1 MSYKD
6 LNEFIKILEE
16 NGELVRV
23 KVPVSPYLEIT
34 EIVDRVSKKYGK
46 AILFEQVE
54 GSSYPVLINTFGT
67 YERMSLSLGVS
78 SLDEIGEEI
87 EEYLNVERYTSF
99 SSILSFLPKL
109 IRLLC
114 CFPIR
119 KRFAIKK
126 PLCQQVIEKELDLS
140 TIPVLKCWPLD
151 GGRFFTLPLVF
162 TKYPNSKNQN
172 VGMYRMQIL
181 DKKTTAMHWHKHKDG
196 AGLYEAYRKIGK
208 KMPVSVAVGSSPSVI
223 YSATAPLPPKL
234 DEMMLAG
241 FLNKRPIKMVKSIT
255 NDIYIP
261 SDSQFVI
268 EGYVDTEEELVW
280 EGPFGDHTG
289 YYSLA
294 DWYPKFHVTCITH
307 RKHPIYPATVVGKP
321 PMEDCYM
328 AKATERIFL
337 PILKFQM
344 PQIIDINLPLEG
356 VFHNC
361 AVLSVREDY
370 KGAARTVMNFIWGM
384 GQMRYTKM
392 LITIN
397 EKINPYDL
405 TAVSKELLKNVNFQE
420 DIIISKGPLD
430 ALDHSS
436 NQAYYGTRI
445 GIDAAGIEQNV
456 TDGTLQEIYIAS
468 VYKKY
473 PFDGRKLAK
482 ELLKTRNEKIIVIVD
497 DFVKKEDKKEVL
509 WRVFN
514 NIDGERDFIIEENR
528 LAIDATKKWKE
539 EGLRRPWP
547 EDIVMSEDIKSLVDR
562 RWHEYGITF

>member
-23 KVPVSPYLEIT
+23 KVPVSSYLEIT

-78 SLDEIGEEI
+78 SLDEIGAEI

-99 SSILSFLPKL
+99 SSIVSFLPKL

-119 KRFAIKK
+119 KGFTIKR
-126 PLCQQVIEKELDLS
+126 PLCQQVIEREPDLS
-140 TIPVLKCWPLD
+140 AIPVLKCWPLD
-151 GGRFFTLPLVF
+151 GGRFFTLPLIF

-268 EGYVDTEEELVW
+268 EGYVDTEEEFVW

-392 LITIN
+392 LITVN

-405 TAVSKELLKNVNFQE
+405 TAVCKELLKNVNFQE

-445 GIDAAGIEQNV
+445 GIDATGIEQNI
-456 TDGTLQEIYIAS
+456 TDGTLQDIYIAS

-528 LAIDATKKWKE
+528 LAIDATKKWEE

-547 EDIVMSEDIKSLVDR
+547 EDIVMTEDIKSLVDR

>member
-6 LNEFIKILEE
+6 LNDFIKQLEKK
-16 NGELVRV
+16 GELIRV
-23 KVPVSPYLEIT
+23 KVPVSPLLEIT
-34 EIVDRVSKKYGK
+34 EIVDRVSKQHGK
-46 AILFEQVE
+46 ALLFENVE
-54 GSSYPVLINTFGT
+54 GSPYPVLINAFGS
-67 YERMSLSLGVS
+67 YERMSLSLS
-78 SLDEIGEEI
+78 ANSLDEIGNDVQK
-87 EEYLNVERYTSF
+87 YLNLDTYTSIG
-99 SSILSFLPKL
+99 SLVKFLPKL
-109 IRLLC
+109 TRLLS
-114 CFPIR
+114 CFPIH
-119 KRFAIKK
+119 KPFTIKK
-126 PLCQQVIEKELDLS
+126 APCQQVIERKPDLS
-140 TIPVLKCWPLD
+140 TLPVLQCWPLD

-181 DKKTTAMHWHKHKDG
+181 DKQTTAMHWHKHKDG
-196 AGLYEAYRKIGK
+196 AGLYEAYHSLGE
-208 KMPVSVAVGSSPSVI
+208 KMPVSVALGSSPAVV

-241 FLNKRPIKMVKSIT
+241 FLNKRSISMVKSIT

-261 SDSQFVI
+261 ADSQFVI
-268 EGYVDTEEELVW
+268 EGYVDTEEDLVW

-307 RKHPIYPATVVGKP
+307 KKHPIYPATVVGKP

-344 PQIIDINLPLEG
+344 PQIVNINLPLEG

-361 AVLSVREDY
+361 AIISVREDY

-397 EKINPYDL
+397 EKINPYHMEEVMEEILKKVDFKEDL
-405 TAVSKELLKNVNFQE
+405 V
-420 DIIISKGPLD
+420 ISKGPLD

-436 NQAYYGTRI
+436 NEAYYGTRI
-445 GIDAAGIEQNV
+445 GIDATGSIKEEKNGILQ
-456 TDGTLQEIYIAS
+456 TLYITS
-468 VYKKY
+468 IHKKQ
-473 PFDGRKLAK
+473 PFDGKKAAN
-482 ELLKTRNEKIIVIVD
+482 ELLHIRMEKILIIVD
-497 DFVKKEDKKEVL
+497 DYVNTEDKKEVL

-514 NIDGERDFIIEENR
+514 NIDGVRDFIIEDNR
-528 LAIDATKKWKE
+528 LAIDGTKKQKE
-539 EGLRRPWP
+539 EGLKRPWP
-547 EDIVMSEDIKSLVDR
+547 EDIVMTEEIKNLVDK
-562 RWHEYGITF
+562 RWKEYGITF

>member
-6 LNEFIKILEE
+6 LNDFIKRLEDK
-16 NGELVRV
+16 GELIRI
-23 KVPVSPYLEIT
+23 KIPVSPILEIT

-46 AILFEQVE
+46 ALLFEQVE
-54 GSSYPVLINTFGT
+54 GSPYPVLINAFGT
-67 YERMSLSLGVS
+67 YERMSLSLS
-78 SLDEIGEEI
+78 ANSLDDIGNDI
-87 EEYLNVERYTSF
+87 KTYLNLDTYTSIR
-99 SSILSFLPKL
+99 SLVKFLPKL
-109 IRLLC
+109 TRLLC
-114 CFPIR
+114 CFPIH
-119 KRFAIKK
+119 K
-126 PLCQQVIEKELDLS
+126 PFTLVKAPCQQVIERKPNLS
-140 TIPVLKCWPLD
+140 TLPVLQCWPCD

-181 DKKTTAMHWHKHKDG
+181 DNQTTAMHWHKHKDG
-196 AGLYEAYRKIGK
+196 AGLYEAYQELGK
-208 KMPVSVAVGSSPSVI
+208 KMPVSVALGSSPAVT

-241 FLNKRPIKMVKSIT
+241 FLNKRPISMVKSIT

-261 SDSQFVI
+261 ADSQFVI

-307 RKHPIYPATVVGKP
+307 RKYPIYPATVVGKP

-344 PQIIDINLPLEG
+344 PQIININLPLEG

-361 AVLSVREDY
+361 AIISVREDY
-370 KGAARTVMNFIWGM
+370 MGAARTVMNFIWGM

-392 LITIN
+392 LITVN
-397 EKINPYDL
+397 ENINPYDMEK
-405 TAVSKELLKNVNFQE
+405 VMDEILKKVDYNQDLV
-420 DIIISKGPLD
+420 ISKGPLD

-436 NQAYYGTRI
+436 DQAYFGTRV
-445 GIDAAGIEQNV
+445 GIDATGSLKEEKNVLQNYFI
-456 TDGTLQEIYIAS
+456 TSIH
-468 VYKKY
+468 KKK
-473 PFDGRKLAK
+473 PFDGIKAAK
-482 ELLKTRNEKIIVIVD
+482 ELIRIRMEKLIIIVD
-497 DFVKKEDKKEVL
+497 DFVNKEDKKEVL

-514 NIDGERDFIIEENR
+514 NIDGIRDFIVEDNK
-528 LAIDATKKWKE
+528 LAIDATKKQKE

-547 EDIVMSEDIKSLVDR
+547 EDIMMTEEIKSLVDK
-562 RWHEYGITF
+562 RWIDYGITF

>member
-78 SLDEIGEEI
+78 SLDEIGAEI

-99 SSILSFLPKL
+99 SSIVSSLPKL

-119 KRFAIKK
+119 KGFTIKR
-126 PLCQQVIEKELDLS
+126 PLCQQVIEREPDLS
-140 TIPVLKCWPLD
+140 AIPVLKCWPLD
-151 GGRFFTLPLVF
+151 GGRFFTLPLIF

-268 EGYVDTEEELVW
+268 EGYVDTEEEFVW

-392 LITIN
+392 LITVN

-405 TAVSKELLKNVNFQE
+405 TAVCKELLKNVNFQE

-445 GIDAAGIEQNV
+445 GIDATGIEQNI
-456 TDGTLQEIYIAS
+456 TDGTLQDIYIAS

-528 LAIDATKKWKE
+528 LAIDATKKWEE

-547 EDIVMSEDIKSLVDR
+547 EDIVMTEDIKSLVDR

>member
-78 SLDEIGEEI
+78 SLDEIGAEI

-99 SSILSFLPKL
+99 SSIVSFLPKL

-119 KRFAIKK
+119 KGFTIKR
-126 PLCQQVIEKELDLS
+126 PLCQQVIEREPDLS
-140 TIPVLKCWPLD
+140 AIPVLKCWPLD
-151 GGRFFTLPLVF
+151 GGRFFTLPLIF

-268 EGYVDTEEELVW
+268 EGYVDTEEEFVW

-392 LITIN
+392 LITVN

-405 TAVSKELLKNVNFQE
+405 TAVCKELLKNVNFQE

-445 GIDAAGIEQNV
+445 GIDATGIEQNI
-456 TDGTLQEIYIAS
+456 TDGTLQDIYIAS

-528 LAIDATKKWKE
+528 LAIDATKKWEE

-547 EDIVMSEDIKSLVDR
+547 EDIVMTEDIKSLVDR